1 MTACANQMNGGKA
14 MTPGLSDDVFNSAIL
29 RRGRLAGPERFC
41 TSLKRIWKPGKDN
54 R

>member
-1 MTACANQMNGGKA
+1 MNGGKA

-41 TSLKRIWKPGKDN
+41 TFNHQVGTILER
-54 R
+54 